1 MESVSLRAEYCC
13 CCVGSDGQGSP
24 GSCTEA
30 PARSSGFMKPGR
42 RGSGG
47 LRRLL
52 PPAGAS
58 RRLRRSRSSLHPT
71 RRRRL
76 RLPPVVP
83 SLQRLHRRPAGCRRP
98 RRRPE
103 SCRRRASASPT
114 SPPTLAWTIIL
125 LVSRWLD
132 FFCYFLFVDT
142 SQGRTKANLLLFRL
156 PRRPRRLPWCQGRR
170 AVPLVP
176 AARCRH
182 SLPSGTR
189 RVLCPAG

>member
-24 GSCTEA
+24 RELHRSA
-30 PARSSGFMKPGR
+30 RRSSGFMKPGR

-52 PPAGAS
+52 APAEAS
-58 RRLRRSRSSLHPT
+58 RRWRRSRPSLHPAG
-71 RRRRL
+71 RRRL

-83 SLQRLHRRPAGCRRP
+83 SLRRLPLRPAGCRRP
-98 RRRPE
+98 RRQPEGCRP
-103 SCRRRASASPT
+103 RASALLT
-114 SPPTLAWTIIL
+114 SPPTLVWTIIL
-125 LVSRWLD
+125 LVSRWLE
-132 FFCYFLFVDT
+132 FFLSVDT
-142 SQGRTKANLLLFRL
+142 SQGQKKANLLLFRL
-156 PRRPRRLPWCQGRR
+156 PCRPRRLPWCQGRR
-170 AVPLVP
+170 AVLLVP